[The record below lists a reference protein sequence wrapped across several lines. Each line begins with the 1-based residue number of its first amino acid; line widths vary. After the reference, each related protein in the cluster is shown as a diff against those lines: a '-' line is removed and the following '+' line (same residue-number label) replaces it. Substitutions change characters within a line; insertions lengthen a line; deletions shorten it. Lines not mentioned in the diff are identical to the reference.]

1 MFPVF
6 GPMVRD
12 LWGRLVS
19 PVSLGSLLVLA
30 SLICLPLSPRSALA
44 QSLELIHPS
53 GEPYRNEE
61 PLRLRIP
68 PNLPGID
75 YSTLQIEIDQID
87 VTALVRVQGDL
98 YLVTPPEP
106 LTSGIHLL
114 SVLAYTD
121 EGQFV
126 ELGSWT
132 FTVEALPT
140 AEAAL
145 GEDLDAEFESNN
157 ALESIGRLLEE
168 GGGRSSDRFAV
179 SGGGGS
185 QVEVYGEGRWRFSG
199 AANYFL
205 ESDSSARLTDEV
217 FDIGEHSSQL
227 LYDGEELMAA
237 FTAGNHDLGFDN
249 FLASGFYRR
258 GLSAH
263 GGLGTGRL
271 SGQIF
276 TLGAES
282 QVGARDP
289 FGLGDRTGHV
299 HGGAIT
305 ARPFELIEDDFA
317 ITGFYYTGEEGT
329 ANSFGIEDEDFD
341 PGEGHGWAVSFNS
354 LWMQR
359 RLSLNGEFA
368 RSHFDVDGNSGSLG
382 QESSNAMALR
392 AGYQLLQGEDLAG
405 ETMDL
410 RLGAG
415 WERVDTF
422 FGSVANQGVA
432 EDRESLFASAELAW
446 GGFFGTLAGRDE
458 TNNVDD
464 LSGLPTDRLR
474 SFDFNGQYSFLLD
487 PNDAELRELLGSPF
501 ATFGAAH
508 SRLRRKDTPD
518 AYAGP
523 DSDSDLLSWYI
534 GVGSSYDD
542 WSWQL
547 QHQHSSLEDRGVTD
561 GDSDS
566 ATTDLSVFWSVTD
579 RLGVSLG
586 AQYSGVDDSGGD
598 GNTVNG
604 LIGFD
609 AEVVPERL
617 SLSLDY
623 NMNLSS
629 GDVDLPDRHL
639 VNGELA
645 WRLRAAEANEAGL
658 EFALRGSFEMG
669 DSSSDEDQSYEAFAV
684 IRLLAPISY

>member
-1 MFPVF
+1 MLWMF
-6 GPMVRD
+6 GPKVREVS
-12 LWGRLVS
+12 GRRVS
-19 PVSLGSLLVLA
+19 PVCFGGVLVLA
-30 SLICLPLSPRSALA
+30 WLACLPLSPSFAFA
-44 QSLELIHPS
+44 QDVELIHPS
-53 GEPYRNEE
+53 EDPYRNQE

-68 PNLPGID
+68 PDLPDID
-75 YSTLQIEIDQID
+75 YGTLQIEIDQID
-87 VTALVRVQGDL
+87 VTALTEVQGDL
-98 YLVTPPEP
+98 YFVTPPQP

-114 SVLAYTD
+114 SVLAYTND
-121 EGQFV
+121 GQFV

-140 AEAAL
+140 AEVAF
-145 GEDLDAEFESNN
+145 GDDLDAEFESNN
-157 ALESIGRLLEE
+157 ALEVIGRLLD
-168 GGGRSSDRFAV
+168 GGPGGSSDRFAA

-185 QVEVYGEGRWRFSG
+185 QVEVYGEGRWRFSS

-205 ESDSSARLTDEV
+205 ESDPSARLTDEV

-227 LYDGEELMAA
+227 LYDGDDLRAA

-263 GGLGTGRL
+263 GGLETGRL
-271 SGQIF
+271 SGQVF
-276 TLGAES
+276 TFGAES

-289 FGLGDRTGHV
+289 FGLGDRNGHV

-317 ITGFYYTGEEGT
+317 ITGFYYTGEEGST
-329 ANSFGIEDEDFD
+329 DSFGIADEDFD
-341 PGEGHGWAVSFNS
+341 QAEGNGWALSLDS
-354 LWMQR
+354 LWMEG

-368 RSHFDVDGNSGSLG
+368 RSHFDVDGDSGSVG

-392 AGYQLLQGEDLAG
+392 AGYQLLQGEILAG

-432 EDRESLFASAELAW
+432 QDRESLFASAELAW

-487 PNDAELRELLGSPF
+487 PNAVQLREWFGSPF
-501 ATFGAAH
+501 ATFGASH
-508 SRLRRKDTPD
+508 STLRRKDTPN
-518 AYAGP
+518 AYNGP
-523 DSDSDLLSWYI
+523 DSDSDLLSWYL

-547 QHQHSSLEDRGVTD
+547 QHQRSSLKDRGATD

-586 AQYSGVDDSGGD
+586 AQYSGIDDSGGD

-609 AEVVPERL
+609 AEVFPERL
-617 SLSLDY
+617 NLSLDY

-629 GDVDLPDRHL
+629 GGADLPDRHL

-645 WRLRAAEANEAGL
+645 WTLRAAEANEAGL
-658 EFALRGSFEMG
+658 ELALRGSFETG